1 MATWQFWTLF
11 AVLVLIFLTLQAV
24 HSDAKALWT
33 KLHELQAAIGRIP
46 GLDYRPDLERL
57 SEGLGRVER
66 SIDAQTPDYKPD

>member
-11 AVLVLIFLTLQAV
+11 TVLVLIFLTLQSIHGAV
-24 HSDAKALWT
+24 KGLWT
-33 KLHELQAAIGRIP
+33 KLHELQALIGRIP

-66 SIDAQTPDYKPD
+66 SIDARTPDCNLD